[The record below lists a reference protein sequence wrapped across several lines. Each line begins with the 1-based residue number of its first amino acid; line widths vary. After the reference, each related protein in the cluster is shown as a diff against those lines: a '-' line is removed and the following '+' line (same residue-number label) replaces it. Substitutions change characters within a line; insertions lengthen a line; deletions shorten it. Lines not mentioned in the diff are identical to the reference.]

1 MSPGLSSRR
10 TENSGKAGVAMAST
24 RKAAGKAILDLAR
37 EGRDVVALAAD
48 TAKSMYTTLLRDEF
62 PERSL
67 DVGIAEQNMVMMAA
81 GLASTGKIAFPAS
94 YSVFTSMRCSE
105 QLRTFAAYPK
115 LNVNVIA
122 GIGGY
127 SGGIEGVTHLATEDL
142 GIVRCIAEMTVL
154 SPADAVTTEMAIK
167 AAADIPG
174 PCYIRVGRDDS
185 PLVFD
190 ETYPFEIGVPVFH
203 RRGKDVTILTTGLAT
218 PYVLEAGEFLA
229 ESGVEAEIIELHTI
243 KPVYR
248 QELIVESVL
257 KTGRVLTVEEHN
269 VVGGLATVVAEI
281 MMGKGVFKYA
291 KIGLPD
297 IFGESGTPTELRHKH
312 RVEPEA
318 IAGEA
323 SLLMQ

>member
-1 MSPGLSSRR
+1 MSTGGAEKPGDMKVS
-10 TENSGKAGVAMAST
+10 MAST

-48 TAKSMYTTLLRDEF
+48 TAKSMYTTLLREEY

-105 QLRTFAAYPK
+105 QLRTFAAYPG

-142 GIVRCIAEMTVL
+142 GIVRCIAGMTVL
-154 SPADAVTTEMAIK
+154 SPADAVTTEMAVK

-174 PCYIRVGRDDS
+174 PCYIRIGRDDS

-190 ETYPFEIGVPVFH
+190 ETYPFEIGVPVVH
-203 RRGKDVTILTTGLAT
+203 REGVDITILTTGLAT
-218 PYVLEAGEFLA
+218 PYVLEAGVLLA
-229 ESGVEAEIIELHTI
+229 EAGVEAEIIELHTI
-243 KPVYR
+243 KPVHR
-248 QELIVESVL
+248 REMIIESVL
-257 KTGRVLTVEEHN
+257 KTGRLLTVEEHN
-269 VVGGLATVVAEI
+269 IIGGLATVAAEI
-281 MMGKGVFKYA
+281 MTGKGVFNFA
-291 KIGLPD
+291 QIGLPD
-297 IFGESGTPTELRHKH
+297 IFGESGTPAELRHKYK
-312 RVEPEA
+312 VEPQA

-323 SLLMQ
+323 HLLMR

>member
-1 MSPGLSSRR
+1 MMNTYTGEL
-10 TENSGKAGVAMAST
+10 TLAST

-37 EGRDVVALAAD
+37 SGKDVVALAAD
-48 TAKSMYTTLLRDEF
+48 TAKSMYTTLLREEF

-105 QLRTFAAYPK
+105 QLRTFAAYPG

-142 GIVRCIAEMTVL
+142 GIMRCIAGMTLL
-154 SPADAVTTEMAIK
+154 SPADAATTELAVR

-174 PCYIRVGRDDS
+174 PVYIRIGRDDS

-190 ETYPFEIGVPVFH
+190 ETYPFEIGVPVVH
-203 RRGKDVTILTTGLAT
+203 RKGKDVTILSTGLAV
-218 PYVLEAGEFLA
+218 PYVLQGGELLA
-229 ESGVEAEIIELHTI
+229 ASGIEAEIIELHTL
-243 KPVYR
+243 KPVYH
-248 QELIVESVL
+248 QELIVDSVL
-257 KTGRVLTVEEHN
+257 GTGRLLTVEEHN
-269 VVGGLATVVAEI
+269 IVGGLATLAAEI
-281 MMGKGVFKYA
+281 MAGKGSFRFG

-297 IFGESGTPTELRHKH
+297 IFGESGTPEELRQKYK
-312 RVEPEA
+312 VEPKA
-318 IAGEA
+318 IAEEA
-323 SLLMQ
+323 GKLMQY